1 MLMTLQRFI
10 FLVLFLMT
18 VVGASAQQSREELQ
32 KKEQELKKELS
43 DLNTYEM
50 QNTETVQNEIKAH

>member
-43 DLNTYEM
+43 DLNR
-50 QNTETVQNEIKAH
+50 QLSETQKNKKLSLN